1 MSNKKPQFT
10 LGMNPENLLIEI
22 PELATKSK
30 SEVIGNI
37 NQKRLE
43 QLKFIDSANAIQQ
56 KIDKDFPVLGFTE
69 YEIKNTSDTDEAGE
83 LAQLL
88 KEHFVGLGYDVSLSE
103 SACVITADDLLSDDD
118 DPEDKYNLILHI
130 S

>member
-83 LAQLL
+83 VAQLL
-88 KEHFVGLGYDVSLSE
+88 KEHFVGL
-103 SACVITADDLLSDDD
+103 
-118 DPEDKYNLILHI
+118 
-130 S
+130 